1 MKDELHDVDMSGD
14 KAKTSFLTIL
24 TVLVSAVV
32 VGALLMWVPR
42 SGTLSDTVTIAQPY
56 SQNAAH

>member
-1 MKDELHDVDMSGD
+1 MSGA
-14 KAKTSFLTIL
+14 KAKTSFPTIL
-24 TVLVSAVV
+24 AVLVSAVV

-42 SGTLSDTVTIAQPY
+42 SGTLSETATIPQPS

>member
-14 KAKTSFLTIL
+14 KAKPSFLTIL
-24 TVLVSAVV
+24 SVLVSALL

-42 SGTLSDTVTIAQPY
+42 SGTLSETGTITHHF
-56 SQNAAH
+56 SQNAAR